1 MHQCVI
7 DDKCRL
13 TYPNLYQIKQDM
25 KFGNYQLDIVAKQ
38 VMINIPTV
46 FVF

>member
-1 MHQCVI
+1 
-7 DDKCRL
+7 
-13 TYPNLYQIKQDM
+13 M

-46 FVF
+46 FVFKGVVSKVIAGGNETCVLLTV